1 MNYTSIVKRIDNL
14 GRIVL
19 PKEIR
24 RKLKLR
30 ENDEVEIILNDE
42 SSVIIK
48 KYSAITEYE
57 KECVIL
63 INILNELIENGSVL
77 ITDNSSVLMC
87 GKKEDEYLVNKKLSK
102 RFLNI
107 LQDRRIFTEKTSP
120 TFDIFDMEEGI
131 FAKAI
136 VPIIV
141 DSSVSGAVVVYSKD
155 KRTNL
160 KDRYLELIKFSSLLL
175 SSKIKT

>member
-42 SSVIIK
+42 SSVLLK

-63 INILNELIENGSVL
+63 ANILNGLIENNNVL
-77 ITDNSSVLMC
+77 ITDNFAVLVC
-87 GKKEDEYLVNKKLSK
+87 GKKEDEYLVDRKLSK
-102 RFLNI
+102 KFLNI
-107 LQDRRIFTEKTSP
+107 LQDRKIFTEKTSP
-120 TFDIFDMEEGI
+120 TFDILDMEEGI
-131 FAKAI
+131 YAKAI

-141 DSSVSGAVVVYSKD
+141 DSVVAGSVVAFSRNKNSTIKD
-155 KRTNL
+155 K
-160 KDRYLELIKFSSLLL
+160 DLELIKFTSLLL
-175 SSKIKT
+175 SSKIKI

>member
-42 SSVIIK
+42 SSVILK

-63 INILNELIENGSVL
+63 ANILDELVENNNVL
-77 ITDNSSVLMC
+77 ITDNFSVLVC
-87 GKKEDEYLVNKKLSK
+87 GKKEYEYLVDRKLSK
-102 RFLNI
+102 KFLNI
-107 LQDRRIFTEKTSP
+107 LQDRKIFTEKISP
-120 TFDIFDMEEGI
+120 TFDILDMEEGI
-131 FAKAI
+131 YAKII

-141 DSSVSGAVVVYSKD
+141 DSAVSGSVVIFSRD
-155 KRTNL
+155 KR
-160 KDRYLELIKFSSLLL
+160 
-175 SSKIKT
+175 

>member
-42 SSVIIK
+42 SSVLLK

-63 INILNELIENGSVL
+63 ANILNGLIENNNVL
-77 ITDNSSVLMC
+77 ITDNFAVLVC
-87 GKKEDEYLVNKKLSK
+87 GKKEDEYLVDRKLSK
-102 RFLNI
+102 KFLNI
-107 LQDRRIFTEKTSP
+107 LQDRKIFTEKTSP
-120 TFDIFDMEEGI
+120 TFDILDMEEGI
-131 FAKAI
+131 YAKAI

-141 DSSVSGAVVVYSKD
+141 DSVVAGSVVAFSRNKNSTIKD
-155 KRTNL
+155 K
-160 KDRYLELIKFSSLLL
+160 DLELIKFASLLL
-175 SSKIKT
+175 SSKIKI

>member
-42 SSVIIK
+42 SSVILK

-63 INILNELIENGSVL
+63 ANILDELVENNNVL
-77 ITDNSSVLMC
+77 ITDNFSVLVC
-87 GKKEDEYLVNKKLSK
+87 GKKEYEYLVDRKLSK
-102 RFLNI
+102 KFLNI
-107 LQDRRIFTEKTSP
+107 LQDRKIFTEKISP
-120 TFDIFDMEEGI
+120 TFDILDMEEGI
-131 FAKAI
+131 YAKII

-141 DSSVSGAVVVYSKD
+141 DSAVSGSVVIFSRDKNTTVRDKD
-155 KRTNL
+155 IDL
-160 KDRYLELIKFSSLLL
+160 VKFASLLL
-175 SSKIKT
+175 SSKIKI

>member
-102 RFLNI
+102 DF
-107 LQDRRIFTEKTSP
+107 
-120 TFDIFDMEEGI
+120 
-131 FAKAI
+131 
-136 VPIIV
+136 
-141 DSSVSGAVVVYSKD
+141 
-155 KRTNL
+155 
-160 KDRYLELIKFSSLLL
+160 
-175 SSKIKT
+175 

>member
-42 SSVIIK
+42 SSVILK

-63 INILNELIENGSVL
+63 SNVSDELVEN
-77 ITDNSSVLMC
+77 
-87 GKKEDEYLVNKKLSK
+87 
-102 RFLNI
+102 
-107 LQDRRIFTEKTSP
+107 
-120 TFDIFDMEEGI
+120 
-131 FAKAI
+131 
-136 VPIIV
+136 
-141 DSSVSGAVVVYSKD
+141 
-155 KRTNL
+155 
-160 KDRYLELIKFSSLLL
+160 RYQKFR
-175 SSKIKT
+175 KM

>member
-42 SSVIIK
+42 SSVILK

-63 INILNELIENGSVL
+63 ANILDELVENNNVL
-77 ITDNSSVLMC
+77 ITDNFSVL
-87 GKKEDEYLVNKKLSK
+87 V
-102 RFLNI
+102 
-107 LQDRRIFTEKTSP
+107 
-120 TFDIFDMEEGI
+120 
-131 FAKAI
+131 
-136 VPIIV
+136 
-141 DSSVSGAVVVYSKD
+141 
-155 KRTNL
+155 
-160 KDRYLELIKFSSLLL
+160 
-175 SSKIKT
+175 